1 MSGTSLSCAY
11 ILSMEPTAPAAPDL
25 YRYYDYHAFLR
36 DYYEWRKAV
45 HSYFSLRFIGGKVG
59 LDAGLVVRIL
69 QGKRPLSLKK
79 VAVFASLLGLSKR
92 KAEYFELLVL
102 YGRAKSD
109 REAQQYFERLIGF
122 TGLGGKQVERSQ
134 YEFYQ
139 EWYYTA
145 VREVL
150 HFHPFD
156 GDYETLAGMLVPSI
170 TTKEARKA
178 ITLLETLGMIQRKR
192 DGGYALTEK
201 YLTTGEE
208 WRSFAVREFQ
218 RKSLDLARHALEK
231 VPKEERDI
239 STVSLTIN
247 GDAMDKIRERVRQF
261 HQDMLEISEQ
271 SGQGDRVYQVNLQV
285 FPMSMPPARTVA

>member
-1 MSGTSLSCAY
+1 MDGSGLS
-11 ILSMEPTAPAAPDL
+11 APIAPDI

-36 DYYEWRKAV
+36 EYYEWRRTV
-45 HSYFSLRFIGGKVG
+45 NRYFSLRYIGGKVG

-79 VAVFASLLGLSKR
+79 IAPFATVLALSKR

-145 VREVL
+145 VREAL
-150 HFHPFD
+150 HYHPFK
-156 GDYETLAGMLVPSI
+156 GDYETLAAMLVPAI
-170 TTKEARKA
+170 TAKEARKA
-178 ITLLETLGMIQRKR
+178 ISLLESLGMIVRKR
-192 DGGYALTEK
+192 AGGYSLTDK
-201 YLTTGEE
+201 YLTTGDE
-208 WRSFAVREFQ
+208 WRSFAVKTFQ
-218 RKSLDLARHALEK
+218 LQSLELAKHALEK
-231 VPKEERDI
+231 TPKEARDI
-239 STVSLTIN
+239 STVSLTLN
-247 GDAMDKIRERVRQF
+247 GSAMEKIRERVRRF

-271 SGQGDRVYQVNLQV
+271 SGVGDRVYQVNLQV
-285 FPMSMPPARTVA
+285 FPMALPIAAAAS

>member
-1 MSGTSLSCAY
+1 MD
-11 ILSMEPTAPAAPDL
+11 PTAPAAPDL
-25 YRYYDYHAFLR
+25 YRYYDYHAYLR

-45 HSYFSLRFIGGKVG
+45 HSYFSLRFIGRKVG

-79 VAVFASLLGLSKR
+79 VPVFAALLGLSKR
-92 KAEYFELLVL
+92 RAEYFELLVL

-122 TGLGGKQVERSQ
+122 TGLGGKQVDRSQ

-145 VREVL
+145 IREVL
-150 HFHPFD
+150 HFHPFK
-156 GDYETLAGMLVPSI
+156 GDYEALAAMLVPAI
-170 TTKEARKA
+170 TAKEARKA
-178 ITLLETLGMIQRKR
+178 IALLEILGMIQRKK

-201 YLTTGEE
+201 YLTTGET
-208 WRSFAVREFQ
+208 WKSFAVKDFQ
-218 RKSLDLARHALEK
+218 RKALDLARHALDK
-231 VPKEERDI
+231 VPKEARDI
-239 STVSLTIN
+239 STVSLTLN
-247 GDAMDKIRERVRQF
+247 GEAIEKIRERVRQF

-285 FPMSMPPARTVA
+285 FPMSLPASERAA

>member
-1 MSGTSLSCAY
+1 MDDCA
-11 ILSMEPTAPAAPDL
+11 PVAPEI

-36 DYYEWRKAV
+36 DYYEWRKTV
-45 HSYFSLRFIGGKVG
+45 NPYFSLRYIGGKVG

-79 VAVFASLLGLSKR
+79 IAVFASVLALTKR
-92 KAEYFELLVL
+92 RAEYFELLVL

-150 HFHPFD
+150 HFLPFN
-156 GDYETLAGMLVPSI
+156 GDYESLAGMMVPAISP
-170 TTKEARKA
+170 KEARKA
-178 ITLLETLGMIQRKR
+178 ITLLENLGMISRKR
-192 DGGYALTEK
+192 DGGFALTDK
-201 YLTTGEE
+201 YLTTGDE
-208 WRSFAVREFQ
+208 WRSFAVRAFQ
-218 RKSLDLARHALEK
+218 LQSLELARHALEK
-231 VPKEERDI
+231 VPKEARDI
-239 STVSLTIN
+239 STVTLTIN
-247 GDAMDKIRERVRQF
+247 GEAIEKIRERVRQF
-261 HQDMLEISEQ
+261 HQEMLEISEQ
-271 SGQGDRVYQVNLQV
+271 SGIGDRVYQVNLQV
-285 FPMSMPPARTVA
+285 FPMAMPVGESAP